1 MIETRLLAISVS
13 MLVRRHFLLQEE
25 RRSIMKKNKKIMEA
39 MEVEQTREVTKF
51 IKKLSDIA
59 EKYGVEKDKYITQC
73 CKAIVEVTER

>member
-1 MIETRLLAISVS
+1 ME
-13 MLVRRHFLLQEE
+13 
-25 RRSIMKKNKKIMEA
+25 KNKKIMEA

>member
-1 MIETRLLAISVS
+1 
-13 MLVRRHFLLQEE
+13 
-25 RRSIMKKNKKIMEA
+25 MKKNKKIMEA

-59 EKYGVEKDKYITQC
+59 EKYGVVEKDKYITQC